1 MQRAITFDRGELEV
15 IETDEGFLRAFVT
28 IARTGVFPYLRNGK
42 ICKEA
47 KLPEELFSKET
58 LDSIKLKPVT
68 DGHPP
73 TSDNRG
79 LIGPENFKKYVIG
92 TLGDSVEVLDNKRI
106 RTIEIIYD
114 SKLIGELKAGEKRE
128 VSIGFECYR
137 DETPGVFEGEQYDV
151 VQREISTNHLSHV
164 PHGRAGEEVAIHLDS
179 ADEIGIQLDE
189 ETMNKLN
196 KKTTTQDEDPTTTN
210 PTPTEEQISNGIL
223 KFFQNLFSKFS
234 GDPEGAEPSADDK
247 KTTELQSQIDALKK
261 ENEELKKK
269 GATNVQKTETPA
281 QEQDAAI
288 KEQIHKA
295 ATERLKLIDTGKA
308 IIPEFKADGLSDREI
323 RLKVIETILPG
334 KKIEKD
340 AKDEIVEAIFDAA
353 VEVAKDKFFVNKP
366 DRTSVRIDEADIE
379 KLKEARFDMREKKK

>member
-1 MQRAITFDRGELEV
+1 MQRVITFDRGELEV
-15 IETDEGFLRAFVT
+15 IETDEGFLRAYVT
-28 IARTGVFPYLRNGK
+28 IARVGVFPYLRNGK
-42 ICKEA
+42 VYKEA
-47 KLPEELFSKET
+47 KLPEELFRPET
-58 LDSIKLKPVT
+58 INSIKIKPVT

-73 TSDNRG
+73 VSDNRG
-79 LIGPENFKKYVIG
+79 LVVPENYTKYIRG
-92 TLGDSVEVLDNKRI
+92 ALGDTVEIIDNKKI
-106 RTIEIIYD
+106 RTIEIVYD
-114 SKLIGELKAGEKRE
+114 ANLIGDLKAGEKRE

-151 VQREISTNHLSHV
+151 AQREIAVNHVAQV
-164 PHGRAGEEVAIHLDS
+164 PAGRAGEEVTIHLDNS
-179 ADEIGIQLDE
+179 DEIGIMIDE
-189 ETMNKLN
+189 ETMNKL
-196 KKTTTQDEDPTTTN
+196 KKTTIQDEDPTTTA
-210 PTPTEEQISNGIL
+210 PTPTEEQISNGIFKL
-223 KFFQNLFSKFS
+223 FQKLFSKFS
-234 GDPEGAEPSADDK
+234 GDPESAEPSADDK

-340 AKDEIVEAIFDAA
+340 AKDEIVEAIYDAA